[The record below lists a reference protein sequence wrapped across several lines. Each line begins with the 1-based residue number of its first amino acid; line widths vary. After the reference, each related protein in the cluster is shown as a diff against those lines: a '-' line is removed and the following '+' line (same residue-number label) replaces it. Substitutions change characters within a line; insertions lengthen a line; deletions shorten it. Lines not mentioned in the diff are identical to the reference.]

1 MGRGRRIPMFKTMR
15 RASACW
21 LGVAGLTVLATGI
34 TSVTA
39 RDAREATLYCRET
52 FIDSNGVRRY
62 YNPYLL
68 KVDFERSV
76 VTQIDYT
83 GRTEY
88 RSQATI
94 TSEFVEWIQ
103 TSPYRARRALN
114 RITGDIHSR
123 SLENGHEKNGNCEVR
138 EPKIK

>member
-1 MGRGRRIPMFKTMR
+1 MVRGRRNPMFKTMR

-34 TSVTA
+34 PNVAA
-39 RDAREATLYCRET
+39 RDAREVTLYCRET

-62 YNPYLL
+62 FNPYLL

-76 VTQIDYT
+76 VTQIDYA

-88 RSQATI
+88 RAQATI
-94 TSEFVEWIQ
+94 TPEFVEWVQ
-103 TSPYRARRALN
+103 TAPYRARRALN

-123 SLENGHEKNGNCEVR
+123 SLENGYVVNGGCEVR